1 MHLYWRKRI
10 SGITVAISW
19 NNTAMK
25 FARWLTAPFMNNF
38 SVARSAVWKCFSCSR
53 MSFKTGVSALKP
65 TAPASSVSWGNT
77 LNSLLLC
84 QPCSQHLLKSRLH
97 LKKPLTLFIHKS
109 NSSSIQILSWDCSHL
124 GAFSGSTSNSSF
136 PAVPHL
142 PLLPPLKSRTPQS
155 YPWGLDSTSPNLLLT
170 LVLWPL
176 PMNHECF

>member
-1 MHLYWRKRI
+1 MHLHWRKRI
-10 SGITVAISW
+10 SGMTVAISW
-19 NNTAMK
+19 NNTAVK
-25 FARWLTAPFMNNF
+25 FATDELLLHEQFLWSMQGCLKVLFPQENVFQNWGQCSQTYCC
-38 SVARSAVWKCFSCSR
+38 CF
-53 MSFKTGVSALKP
+53 
-65 TAPASSVSWGNT
+65 SVSWGNT

-84 QPCSQHLLKSRLH
+84 QPSSQHLLRSRLH

-136 PAVPHL
+136 PAVPHV
-142 PLLPPLKSRTPQS
+142 PLLPPVKSRTPQS

-176 PMNHECF
+176 PMNHECS